1 MRILTRKGA
10 AAGQVVL
17 ALLALSAGSVRAQ
30 DSTSTATPS
39 NSPQLV
45 DRIVA
50 IVDQEPILQSDL
62 ELEIQNYIFEAR
74 STHRP
79 LPDDESKIHDEVMD
93 RLIESKLLVAKAK
106 KEGLVIGDDELDAE
120 VDKRMAEVAKRFG
133 GEAKLRAELARSGMT
148 MEDLRLRNR
157 EVTRNRLY
165 SMRIVQAFI
174 RPKVEV
180 TDNEVR
186 AYYDEHHDEIPSQPT
201 TVDLAAVLSIPQ
213 PGEEASRAL
222 QKKLDA
228 VRQGLDAGED
238 FEALARKYSEGPNAS
253 SGGLVGTFSRGDL
266 SNQVLEE
273 AAWSLPVGQVSDPIY
288 TDVGL
293 HLIRVDARD
302 DDHVTL
308 RQIVFRITITDA
320 DRQEAEQRAQRV
332 AELARGGQDFAELA
346 RNLSDDPESR
356 EKGGDLGSFD
366 LDQLNPTIHDA
377 VADLAK
383 GEVSDPVL
391 ANEGYYVFKVLDRQD
406 GAVYSFA
413 DVQDRL
419 RQLLLNQ
426 KLEKELDSYLDD
438 LRQEFYIEIKA

>member
-1 MRILTRKGA
+1 
-10 AAGQVVL
+10 
-17 ALLALSAGSVRAQ
+17 
-30 DSTSTATPS
+30 
-39 NSPQLV
+39 
-45 DRIVA
+45 
-50 IVDQEPILQSDL
+50 
-62 ELEIQNYIFEAR
+62 
-74 STHRP
+74 
-79 LPDDESKIHDEVMD
+79 
-93 RLIESKLLVAKAK
+93 
-106 KEGLVIGDDELDAE
+106 
-120 VDKRMAEVAKRFG
+120 
-133 GEAKLRAELARSGMT
+133 
-148 MEDLRLRNR
+148 
-157 EVTRNRLY
+157 
-165 SMRIVQAFI
+165 
-174 RPKVEV
+174 
-180 TDNEVR
+180 
-186 AYYDEHHDEIPSQPT
+186 
-201 TVDLAAVLSIPQ
+201 
-213 PGEEASRAL
+213 
-222 QKKLDA
+222 
-228 VRQGLDAGED
+228 
-238 FEALARKYSEGPNAS
+238 
-253 SGGLVGTFSRGDL
+253 
-266 SNQVLEE
+266 
-273 AAWSLPVGQVSDPIY
+273 
-288 TDVGL
+288 
-293 HLIRVDARD
+293 
-302 DDHVTL
+302 VTL